1 MPSRAAI
8 DTVNHSRRGCSA
20 TAPDP
25 AGSSS
30 FVLTRQVRQGESLGG
45 FVQWLCAENVVPR
58 QADLFKLL
66 TPGGS
71 PAPRSIREL
80 AQDEGALT
88 ALEQLSRQSPGTLAR
103 LRLRVL
109 RSAVDDGE
117 EDRIV
122 QYGYEWPPGSRTR
135 LLQPICSHCLQEDDF
150 IRAEWEFGQA
160 PVCLKHG
167 VQLLEEC
174 GECGSPIRSDRATFS
189 DCAAC
194 ARPLTDSVAA
204 PVDDLVLA
212 ATRAVQASRVLAFG
226 SETFTAPLEPQDL
239 SGLLRLLLIPRFGE
253 SVDYGLR
260 ADMESIPL
268 IRRVKALELL
278 GSCFVGKRLDSE
290 RVRRL
295 ARQRWPYA
303 PLLVADE
310 QSQLLLEA
318 SRVAGLAAEVAR
330 MLCWNSE
337 TSPYPTAVEVYGNRP
352 PRILTAPKLADHLG
366 IDVRALAVLLAFE
379 RVATTNPTDFGYDM
393 DEVLHLERVLRSM
406 PGTQQVDSLL
416 GWPGVAKE
424 LLDMH
429 LLHGISMPDG
439 RTCVHPRSLSQ
450 FLSRIHERVAA
461 TASRTGDWMPLEDS
475 VAFGFDARQ
484 VAWAVAQVFGGSLDA
499 HDWRAPF
506 GLTSLF
512 VCGQR
517 LRELARWPQSE
528 ACEGSSATPRPS
540 TAQGSGVQR

>member
-8 DTVNHSRRGCSA
+8 DTVNHSRQGCSA
-20 TAPDP
+20 TAADP

-66 TPGGS
+66 TVGGS
-71 PAPRSIREL
+71 PAVRSIRDL
-80 AQDEGALT
+80 AQEVGALT
-88 ALEQLSRQSPGTLAR
+88 SLEQLSRQSPGTLAR
-103 LRLRVL
+103 LRLRVM

-150 IRAEWEFGQA
+150 IRAEWEYAQA

-194 ARPLTDSVAA
+194 AKPLTDSVAA
-204 PVDDLVLA
+204 PVEDLVLT
-212 ATRAVQASRVLAFG
+212 ATRAVQAARVLAFG

-253 SVDYGLR
+253 SADYGLR

-268 IRRVKALELL
+268 TRRVEALQLL

-295 ARQRWPYA
+295 AQQRWPYA

-318 SRVAGLAAEVAR
+318 GRVGGLAAEVAR
-330 MLCWNSE
+330 MLCWNAE

-352 PRILTAPKLADHLG
+352 PRILTTSKLADHLG
-366 IDVRALAVLLAFE
+366 VEVRALAVLLSLE
-379 RVATTNPTDFGYDM
+379 RVATTNPADFGYDM
-393 DEVLHLERVLRSM
+393 DEVLRLERVLRSM
-406 PGTQQVDSLL
+406 PSTEEVDSLL
-416 GWPGVAKE
+416 GWPGLAKE
-424 LLDMH
+424 LRDMR
-429 LLHGISMPDG
+429 LLQGLAMPDG

-450 FLSRIHERVAA
+450 FLARIHERVGARA
-461 TASRTGDWMPLEDS
+461 CRTGDSMSLQDS
-475 VAFGFDARQ
+475 IALGFDARQ
-484 VAWAVAQVFGGSLDA
+484 VAWAVAQVLGGSLDA
-499 HDWRAPF
+499 HDWKAPF

-512 VCGQR
+512 VCAQR
-517 LRELARWPQSE
+517 LRELARWPHFE
-528 ACEGSSATPRPS
+528 ACEGGSATANPS
-540 TAQGSGVQR
+540 TALT